1 MDLYEALK
9 AGTSPDELERKF
21 QEELAAARK
30 KYYAEEDLNDTREEL
45 AAEIIE
51 YLSLVLGKE
60 FVKDL
65 NRKDIVELLK
75 SMEKD
80 LKTGYDVLKTVY
92 SNLDGKTTTFRAK
105 TPNKS
110 DEEIISAFLKS
121 LK

>member
-60 FVKDL
+60 FVKDFSV
-65 NRKDIVELLK
+65 KDIVEMLK

-80 LKTGYDVLKTVY
+80 LKTGYDVLKK
-92 SNLDGKTTTFRAK
+92 LDRNKTITGSLSID
-105 TPNKS
+105 KS
-110 DEEIISAFLKS
+110 DEDIINAFLKE

>member
-30 KYYAEEDLNDTREEL
+30 KYYDEEDLNATREEL

-51 YLSLVLGKE
+51 YLSLVIGKE
-60 FVKDL
+60 FVKDITI
-65 NRKDIVELLK
+65 KDVVEALK
-75 SMEKD
+75 SIEKD
-80 LKTGYDVLKTVY
+80 LKASSLFLR
-92 SNLDGKTTTFRAK
+92 NLDRNKTFTSSLSI
-105 TPNKS
+105 NKS
-110 DEEIISAFLKS
+110 DEDIINAFLKG

>member
-51 YLSLVLGKE
+51 YLALVLGEE
-60 FVKDL
+60 FVKDFSV
-65 NRKDIVELLK
+65 KDIVAILK

-80 LKTGYDVLKTVY
+80 LKTGYDVLKK
-92 SNLDGKTTTFRAK
+92 LDKKNMKATSSFPIGT
-105 TPNKS
+105 S
-110 DEEIISAFLKS
+110 DEDIIKAFLKS

>member
-45 AAEIIE
+45 ATEIIE

-60 FVKDL
+60 SVKDL
-65 NRKDIVELLK
+65 TKNDIVEVLK
-75 SMEKD
+75 SIEKNI
-80 LKTGYDVLKTVY
+80 KA
-92 SNLDGKTTTFRAK
+92 NLL
-105 TPNKS
+105 
-110 DEEIISAFLKS
+110 FLKS
-121 LK
+121 LDRNKKATGSFYADKSDDEIIKDFLANIR

>member
-30 KYYAEEDLNDTREEL
+30 KYYADAELNDTRDCL
-45 AAEIIE
+45 AGDIIY

-60 FVKDL
+60 FVKDISV
-65 NRKDIVELLK
+65 KDVVKVLK

-80 LKTGYDVLKTVY
+80 IETSSLFLKND
-92 SNLDGKTTTFRAK
+92 D
-105 TPNKS
+105 
-110 DEEIISAFLKS
+110 EIIKEFLGFIK
-121 LK
+121 

>member
-45 AAEIIE
+45 AAEIID
-51 YLSLVLGKE
+51 YLALVLGE
-60 FVKDL
+60 GFVKDFSV
-65 NRKDIVELLK
+65 KDIVAILK

-80 LKTGYDVLKTVY
+80 LKTGYNAIKK
-92 SNLDGKTTTFRAK
+92 LDKSMKASGSLSID
-105 TPNKS
+105 KS
-110 DEEIISAFLKS
+110 DEDIINAFLKE

>member
-60 FVKDL
+60 FVKDF

-80 LKTGYDVLKTVY
+80 LKTGYDVLKK
-92 SNLDGKTTTFRAK
+92 LDKNMKTTGSLSLD
-105 TPNKS
+105 KS
-110 DEEIISAFLKS
+110 DDEIIKTFLKG

>member
-45 AAEIIE
+45 AAEIID
-51 YLSLVLGKE
+51 YLTLVLGKE
-60 FVKDL
+60 FVKDVSI
-65 NRKDIVELLK
+65 KDIVEILK

-80 LKTGYDVLKTVY
+80 LKTGYNVLKK
-92 SNLDGKTTTFRAK
+92 LDKNMKTSGSLFI
-105 TPNKS
+105 NKS
-110 DEEIISAFLKS
+110 DEDIINAFLKG

>member
-30 KYYAEEDLNDTREEL
+30 KYYDEEDLNATREEL

-60 FVKDL
+60 FVKDF
-65 NRKDIVELLK
+65 NRKDIIELLK

-80 LKTGYDVLKTVY
+80 LKTGYDVLKK
-92 SNLDGKTTTFRAK
+92 LDKNMKASGSLSI
-105 TPNKS
+105 NKS
-110 DEEIISAFLKS
+110 DEDIINAFLKS

>member
-60 FVKDL
+60 FVKDF

-80 LKTGYDVLKTVY
+80 LKTGYDVFKK
-92 SNLDGKTTTFRAK
+92 LDKNMKVSGSLSLD
-105 TPNKS
+105 KS
-110 DEEIISAFLKS
+110 DEDIINAFLKS

>member
-30 KYYAEEDLNDTREEL
+30 KYYDEEELDDTRDCL
-45 AAEIIE
+45 AEDITY
-51 YLSLVLGKE
+51 YLSLILGKD
-60 FVKDL
+60 FVKDFDK
-65 NRKDIVELLK
+65 RDIVEFLK

-80 LKTGYDVLKTVY
+80 LKTGYDVLKK
-92 SNLDGKTTTFRAK
+92 LDKKNMKVTSSLPIGT
-105 TPNKS
+105 S
-110 DEEIISAFLKS
+110 DEDIINAFLKG

>member
-9 AGTSPDELERKF
+9 AGTSPDELESKF

-30 KYYAEEDLNDTREEL
+30 RYYAEEGLDDTRGCL
-45 AAEIIE
+45 AEDIIY

-60 FVKDL
+60 FIKDF
-65 NRKDIVELLK
+65 NRKDIIELLK

-80 LKTGYDVLKTVY
+80 LKTGYDVLKK
-92 SNLDGKTTTFRAK
+92 LDKKNMKATSSLPIGT
-105 TPNKS
+105 S
-110 DEEIISAFLKS
+110 DEDIINAFLKG

>member
-30 KYYAEEDLNDTREEL
+30 KYYAEENLNDTREEL

-51 YLSLVLGKE
+51 YLALVLGEE
-60 FVKDL
+60 FVKDFSV
-65 NRKDIVELLK
+65 KDIVAILK

-80 LKTGYDVLKTVY
+80 LKTGYDVLKK
-92 SNLDGKTTTFRAK
+92 LDKNMKATGSVSIG
-105 TPNKS
+105 KS
-110 DEEIISAFLKS
+110 DEDIINAFLKG

>member
-30 KYYAEEDLNDTREEL
+30 KYYNEEELDDTRDCL
-45 AAEIIE
+45 AEDITY
-51 YLSLVLGKE
+51 YLSLILGKD
-60 FVKDL
+60 FVKDFDK
-65 NRKDIVELLK
+65 RDIVEFLK

-80 LKTGYDVLKTVY
+80 LKSGYDVFKTVY
-92 SNLDGKTTTFRAK
+92 SNVDKKTTTFNAK
-105 TPNKS
+105 NKS
-110 DEEIISAFLKS
+110 DEEIINAFLKG

>member
-30 KYYAEEDLNDTREEL
+30 KYYADAELNDTRDCL
-45 AAEIIE
+45 AGDIIY

-60 FVKDL
+60 FVKDF
-65 NRKDIVELLK
+65 NREDVIELLK

-80 LKTGYDVLKTVY
+80 LKTGYNVIKKLNKNMKASGSLSID
-92 SNLDGKTTTFRAK
+92 
-105 TPNKS
+105 KS
-110 DEEIISAFLKS
+110 DEDIINAFLKG

>member
-30 KYYAEEDLNDTREEL
+30 KYYADAELNDTRDCL
-45 AAEIIE
+45 AGDIIY

-60 FVKDL
+60 FVKDISV
-65 NRKDIVELLK
+65 KDVVKVLK

-80 LKTGYDVLKTVY
+80 IETSSLFLK
-92 SNLDGKTTTFRAK
+92 NLDKNMKASGSASID
-105 TPNKS
+105 KS
-110 DEEIISAFLKS
+110 DDEIIKEFLGFIK
-121 LK
+121 

>member
-45 AAEIIE
+45 AAEIID
-51 YLSLVLGKE
+51 YLALVLGKD
-60 FVKDL
+60 FVKDFSV
-65 NRKDIVELLK
+65 KDIVEMLK

-80 LKTGYDVLKTVY
+80 LKTGYNVIKK
-92 SNLDGKTTTFRAK
+92 LDKNMKASGSLSID
-105 TPNKS
+105 KS
-110 DEEIISAFLKS
+110 DEDIINAFLKE
-121 LK
+121 LR

>member
-45 AAEIIE
+45 ATEIIE
-51 YLSLVLGKE
+51 YLSLVLGEE
-60 FVKDL
+60 FIKDFSV
-65 NRKDIVELLK
+65 KDIVEILK

-80 LKTGYDVLKTVY
+80 LKTGYDILKK
-92 SNLDGKTTTFRAK
+92 LDKKNMKATSSFPIGT
-105 TPNKS
+105 S
-110 DEEIISAFLKS
+110 DEDIINAFLKS

>member
-45 AAEIIE
+45 AAEIID
-51 YLSLVLGKE
+51 YLALVLGEE
-60 FVKDL
+60 FVKDF
-65 NRKDIVELLK
+65 NRKDIVEMLK

-80 LKTGYDVLKTVY
+80 LKTGYNVIKK
-92 SNLDGKTTTFRAK
+92 LDKNMKASDSLSI
-105 TPNKS
+105 NKS
-110 DEEIISAFLKS
+110 DEDIINAFLKG
-121 LK
+121 LR

>member
-45 AAEIIE
+45 AAEIID
-51 YLSLVLGKE
+51 YLALVLGKE

-65 NRKDIVELLK
+65 DRKDIVEVLK
-75 SMEKD
+75 SIEKD
-80 LKTGYDVLKTVY
+80 LKTGYDVLKK
-92 SNLDGKTTTFRAK
+92 LDKNMKATGSVFI
-105 TPNKS
+105 NKS
-110 DEEIISAFLKS
+110 DEDIINAFLKG

>member
-30 KYYAEEDLNDTREEL
+30 RYYAEEDLNDTREEL

-60 FVKDL
+60 FVKDF

-75 SMEKD
+75 STEKD
-80 LKTGYDVLKTVY
+80 LKTGYDVLKK
-92 SNLDGKTTTFRAK
+92 LDKNMKTTGSLSFD
-105 TPNKS
+105 KS
-110 DEEIISAFLKS
+110 DEDIINAFLKG

>member
-21 QEELAAARK
+21 QEELAAAKK

-45 AAEIIE
+45 AAEIID
-51 YLSLVLGKE
+51 YLALVLGEE

-65 NRKDIVELLK
+65 TVNDIFKVLK

-80 LKTGYDVLKTVY
+80 LKTGYDVLKK
-92 SNLDGKTTTFRAK
+92 LDKKNMKASGSLFID
-105 TPNKS
+105 KS
-110 DEEIISAFLKS
+110 DEDIINAFLKG